1 MQDNTKGK
9 ILAALTSL
17 IFGFS
22 FIFTKTGTS
31 NVPVLELLGWRF
43 MMAFIFFELIRRLLK
58 IPLNFSRPGK
68 KDLILLGLFFPVL
81 YFSLESLGIRDTT
94 ASEAGVILS
103 IGPIV
108 TMLLSSVLLREFPR
122 KDQFIGIFLS
132 TLGVIIMV
140 LTKRNQPSFSYFGY
154 LMLISGVFSYSFYSI
169 IQRKLKDFTIYE
181 RTYFMLGIGAL
192 VFFGSAMLVALTKG
206 QAANFLSLPIKNK
219 DFLVSILYLSLLS
232 SNVAFLM
239 NVSAIGLIGPTAT
252 SSFSGLTTLTSVL
265 AGVIL
270 LNEEF
275 IGYQWL
281 AAGLIILGV
290 FLANKE

>member
-1 MQDNTKGK
+1 
-9 ILAALTSL
+9 
-17 IFGFS
+17 
-22 FIFTKTGTS
+22 
-31 NVPVLELLGWRF
+31 
-43 MMAFIFFELIRRLLK
+43 MAFIFFELLRRVFK
-58 IPLNFSRPGK
+58 IPLNFSKPGK
-68 KDLILLGLFFPVL
+68 KDLLLLGLFFPVL
-81 YFSLESLGIRDTT
+81 YFSLESIGIRDTT

-108 TMLLSSVLLREFPR
+108 TMLLSSILLKEFPR

-132 TLGVIIMV
+132 TLGVIVMV
-140 LTKRNQPSFSYFGY
+140 LTKRNHPSFSYFGY
-154 LMLISGVFSYSFYSI
+154 LMLICGIFSYSLYSI
-169 IQRKLKDFTIYE
+169 VQRRLEGYSVYE

-192 VFFGSAMLVALTKG
+192 AFFSTALVLSLKSG
-206 QAANFLSLPIKNK
+206 QAGEFLSLPLKNIE
-219 DFLVSILYLSLLS
+219 FMVSILYLSLLS
-232 SNVAFLM
+232 SNLAFLM
-239 NVSAIGLIGPTAT
+239 NVTAIGLIGPTAT
-252 SSFSGLTTLTSVL
+252 ASFSGLTTLTSVL

>member
-31 NVPVLELLGWRF
+31 TVPVLELLGWRF

-68 KDLILLGLFFPVL
+68 RDLILLGLFFPVL

-108 TMLLSSVLLREFPR
+108 TMLLSSILLREFPR

-169 IQRKLKDFTIYE
+169 IQRKLQDFTVYE

-192 VFFGSAMLVALTKG
+192 VFFGSALLVALTKG